1 MRIKVIIAIITTQF
15 REEVQREFEHYA
27 AEGTEIDVVNVAK
40 GPASVECW
48 YDEAIA
54 TPDVL
59 NKVKEAEQ
67 EGYNAVIVNCFV
79 DVGVRPAREIANIP
93 IIGPGETSMLFAA
106 LLSHRFSVV
115 TVLKNLVPMISDI
128 AKVLGINE
136 KLASVRYVDIPVLK
150 LAGKEKLKKALYA
163 EMVNAIEKDGAHAI
177 VLGCTGMRG
186 TALDLSQMLKE
197 RGYDAPI
204 IDPTAASLKFAEALV
219 KMGIKQSKITYMPPP
234 EKERR
239 L

>member
-1 MRIKVIIAIITTQF
+1 
-15 REEVQREFEHYA
+15 
-27 AEGTEIDVVNVAK
+27 
-40 GPASVECW
+40 
-48 YDEAIA
+48 
-54 TPDVL
+54 
-59 NKVKEAEQ
+59 
-67 EGYNAVIVNCFV
+67 
-79 DVGVRPAREIANIP
+79 
-93 IIGPGETSMLFAA
+93 MLFAA

-136 KLASVRYVDIPVLK
+136 KLASVRYVDIPVLE

-197 RGYDAPI
+197 RGYDVPI

>member
-54 TPDVL
+54 APDVL

-136 KLASVRYVDIPVLK
+136 KLASVRYVDIPVLE
-150 LAGKEKLKKALYA
+150 LADKEKLKKALYA

-197 RGYDAPI
+197 RGYDVPI

>member
-1 MRIKVIIAIITTQF
+1 MRIKVISAIITTQF

-54 TPDVL
+54 VFDVL

-136 KLASVRYVDIPVLK
+136 KLASVRYVDIPVLE

-197 RGYDAPI
+197 RGYDVPI

>member
-40 GPASVECW
+40 GPASIECW

-54 TPDVL
+54 APDVL

-136 KLASVRYVDIPVLK
+136 KLASVRYVDIPVLE
-150 LAGKEKLKKALYA
+150 LAGKEKLKKALYT

-197 RGYDAPI
+197 RGYDVPI

>member
-1 MRIKVIIAIITTQF
+1 MRIKVIISIITTQF
-15 REEVQREFEHYA
+15 REEVKREFEHYA
-27 AEGTEIDVVNVAK
+27 AEGTEIDVVNVTK

-54 TPDVL
+54 APDVL

-67 EGYNAVIVNCFV
+67 EGYNAAIVNCFV
-79 DVGVRPAREIANIP
+79 DVGIRPAREIANIP
-93 IIGPGETSMLFAA
+93 IIGPGETSMMFAS

-128 AKVLGINE
+128 AKVSGISE
-136 KLASVRYVDIPVLK
+136 KLASVRYIDIPVLE
-150 LAGKEKLKKALYA
+150 LADKERLKKALYA
-163 EMVNAIEKDGAHAI
+163 EMLNAIEKDGAHAI

-197 RGYDAPI
+197 RGYDVPV

-219 KMGIKQSKITYMPPP
+219 TAGIKQSKITYMPPP

-239 L
+239 F

>member
-54 TPDVL
+54 APDVL

-67 EGYNAVIVNCFV
+67 EGYNAAIVNCFV

-136 KLASVRYVDIPVLK
+136 KLASVRYVNIPVLE
-150 LAGKEKLKKALYA
+150 LADKEKLKKALYA

-197 RGYDAPI
+197 RGYDVPI